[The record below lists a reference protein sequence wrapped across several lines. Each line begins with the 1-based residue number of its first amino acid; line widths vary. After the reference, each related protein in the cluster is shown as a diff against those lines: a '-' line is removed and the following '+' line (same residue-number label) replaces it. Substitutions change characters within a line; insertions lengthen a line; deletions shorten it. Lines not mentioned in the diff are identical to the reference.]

1 MSRPFHLYSNIE
13 VFICQ
18 IHTHFD
24 VNENGLVNLITN
36 KPAIIIFF
44 IANVLHVYSFHLQ
57 MDTLGIGGGGE
68 GRKKIRSKPAAKSFL
83 NGWRCQ
89 QQIQG
94 WGVGVRCGIV
104 GGDGEAFGCLGDIND
119 LYQTRLLLI
128 QFRMERLISK
138 Q

>member
-1 MSRPFHLYSNIE
+1 M
-13 VFICQ
+13 
-18 IHTHFD
+18 
-24 VNENGLVNLITN
+24 NLISN

-57 MDTLGIGGGGE
+57 MDTLGIGGRSEGGKKKNQVQACCKKLPQWVEMAVVDPVGRCGVVGGE
-68 GRKKIRSKPAAKSFL
+68 
-83 NGWRCQ
+83 
-89 QQIQG
+89 
-94 WGVGVRCGIV
+94 
-104 GGDGEAFGCLGDIND
+104 GEAFGCLGDIND